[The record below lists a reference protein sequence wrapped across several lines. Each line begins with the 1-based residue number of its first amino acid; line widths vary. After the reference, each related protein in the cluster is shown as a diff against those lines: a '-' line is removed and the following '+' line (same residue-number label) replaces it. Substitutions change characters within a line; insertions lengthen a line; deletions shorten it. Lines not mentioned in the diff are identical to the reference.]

1 MSAGESP
8 GASPYD
14 LATVEHDQ
22 PDWDGPPLRTILLC
36 TQPRSGS
43 TLLGEALY
51 FAGGLGCPLEYL
63 HRGFRPSFERRW
75 NTQGIDQLVAA
86 VHRHRTGPNGV
97 LGVKLFWRD
106 VEEIAEE
113 CVPGRFPAL
122 RAWPED
128 TPAETYRALWEV
140 VGGYFPNPCFIL
152 LERLDRVRL
161 AASALAA
168 MRSGRWRMI
177 PGAGMPA
184 STEPDY
190 DFERMTAQLRLA
202 EYAHHHWRRLFDAI
216 CAKPWRVTY
225 EALDRDYAGT
235 VGALLD
241 ALGSC
246 AAVPPLRLQRQSN
259 ATTEAFVLRY
269 LRDSQARDRAQ

>member
-1 MSAGESP
+1 MSAGTSAA
-8 GASPYD
+8 ASPYD
-14 LATVEHDQ
+14 LATAEHDQ
-22 PDWDGPPLRTILLC
+22 PDWHGPPLRTILLC

-43 TLLGEALY
+43 TLLGEALH

-75 NTQGIDQLVAA
+75 KTQGIDQLVTA

-113 CVPGRFPAL
+113 RVPGRFPAT
-122 RAWPED
+122 REWPAD
-128 TPAETYRALWEV
+128 TPAETYRALWKV
-140 VGGYFPNPCFIL
+140 VGGYFPNPSFIL
-152 LERLDRVRL
+152 LERRDRVRL

-177 PGAGMPA
+177 PGAEMPA
-184 STEPDY
+184 ATEPGY
-190 DFERMTAQLRLA
+190 DFERMAAQLGLA
-202 EYAHHHWRRLFDAI
+202 EYAHHHWARLFDAI
-216 CAKPWRVTY
+216 HVEHFHVTY

-235 VGALLD
+235 VGALL
-241 ALGSC
+241 ASLGSS
-246 AAVPPLRLQRQSN
+246 APVPPLRLQRQSN

-269 LRDSQARDRAQ
+269 LRDSQARAPAR